1 MPKLDTPRRRLLESF
16 AAVSRAL
23 GNANRLELLEHLAQG
38 ERSVELLAQRTGLS
52 VANVSQHLQ
61 HLRRGG
67 LVSARRKGKHVIYC
81 LAEGPVVA
89 ALSAL
94 RAIAERNMAE
104 VREVVRSYF
113 DDPDAME
120 TVSRAELVR
129 RLRDGT
135 AMLLDVRPEDE
146 YRVGHL
152 PGAVNMTLRAL
163 RVRMANLPKDREIVA
178 YCRGPYCVLAFEAVK
193 MLRRRG
199 YKVRRLADGFPE
211 WKAAGLA
218 VETA

>member
-1 MPKLDTPRRRLLESF
+1 LESF

-81 LAEGPVVA
+81 LAEGPVVS

-152 PGAVNMTLRAL
+152 PGAVNMTLSAL

-199 YKVRRLADGFPE
+199 YNVRRLADGFPE